1 MLDTGTPGRKDTGV
15 EKELGVRSST
25 SVLARMRRL
34 PAAYQVIVVL
44 LRPMLRVL
52 LRRDW
57 RGMEHLP
64 EGGCVIAP
72 NHLSYVDPLAI
83 ALYLFDNDR
92 PPYYLGKE
100 AVFRIPVLGKLVGWA
115 DQIPVYRGTGQAADA
130 MRAAVAA
137 VQEGKTV
144 VVYPEGTLTRD
155 PGGWPMKGKTGAAR
169 IALTTRCPVIPIAM
183 WGPQEVLGTYQ
194 NDLHLFPRKTM
205 HILAGPPVDLSDL
218 YGKPQDVA
226 LLAMAT
232 DRIMDAITAQ
242 LEVLRGE
249 QAPAVRFDSRAKG
262 VPETGNPNKERP

>member
-1 MLDTGTPGRKDTGV
+1 MSSSSSV
-15 EKELGVRSST
+15 VR
-25 SVLARMRRL
+25 RMRRL

-44 LRPMLRVL
+44 LRPLLRVL
-52 LRRDW
+52 FKRDW

-64 EGGCVIAP
+64 AGGSVVAP
-72 NHLSYVDPLAI
+72 NHLSYVDPFAI
-83 ALYLFDNDR
+83 ALYLFDNDH

-100 AVFRIPVLGKLVGWA
+100 AVFRIPVFGRLIGWA

-137 VQEGKTV
+137 VHEGKTV

-169 IALTTRCPVIPIAM
+169 IALTTKCPVIPVAM

-194 NDLHLFPRKTM
+194 KKLRLFPRATM
-205 HILAGPPVDLSDL
+205 HVVAGPPVDLADL
-218 YGKPQDVA
+218 YDRPLDAA
-226 LLAMAT
+226 LLTEAT

-249 QAPAVRFDSRAKG
+249 KAPAVRFDSRAMG

>member
-1 MLDTGTPGRKDTGV
+1 MRVKAFWAAA
-15 EKELGVRSST
+15 KR
-25 SVLARMRRL
+25 ARQL
-34 PAAYQVIVVL
+34 PAAYRVIVL
-44 LRPMLRVL
+44 LLWPLLRVL
-52 LRRDW
+52 FRRDW
-57 RGMEHLP
+57 RGAENIP
-64 EGGCVIAP
+64 ADGCVVAP
-72 NHLSYVDPLAI
+72 NHLSYVDPFAI
-83 ALYLFDNDR
+83 ALYLYDNDR

-100 AVFRIPVLGKLVGWA
+100 AVFRIPVFGRLIAWA

-155 PGGWPMKGKTGAAR
+155 PGGWPMRGKTGAAR
-169 IALTTRCPVIPIAM
+169 IALTTRCPVIPVAM

-194 NDLHLFPRKTM
+194 KDVHFFPRKTM
-205 HILAGPPVDLSDL
+205 HVLAGPPGDLADFYDRPLDS
-218 YGKPQDVA
+218 A
-226 LLAMAT
+226 LLAEAT

-249 QAPAVRFDSRAKG
+249 QAPAVRFDSRTMG